1 MSWELT
7 DFGRI
12 LLLDRYAKKD
22 DDGNPVEITL
32 EQVWGRAANWAASAE
47 DGPVLQEIWAE
58 KFYEAL
64 SSGQFV
70 PGGRIL
76 AASGIDGLTPYNC
89 FVIPSPRDS
98 REGIMESL
106 SRWMEI
112 QSRGGG
118 VGVALD
124 SLRPS
129 GARVGGVNGTSS
141 GPVAFANLFS
151 EVTNTI
157 IQGGSRR
164 GAAMIMLDV
173 SHPDVM
179 KFIDAKR
186 DPNMIQNANISV
198 KISDSFMQAV
208 KNDEE
213 WVMSFTDEHGRQ
225 YVEKEQASVIWSAI
239 ADAAWTSAEP
249 GVVFMERVNRESPI
263 GYCVEH
269 VSTNPCGE
277 IPLGPN
283 EVCLLAS
290 INHHALVKTAEDGSA
305 FYDFDRLEELAAL
318 AVRFLDNIIDVAF
331 YPFAENEAAQKR
343 IRRLGIGGMGLAD
356 AMLELGIRYGSPE
369 SVEFTESVYRTAS
382 ISEWRASALLAKEK
396 GAFPAFDLS
405 YHLQT
410 PLAMRM
416 PDDVRELIK
425 QHGIRNGV
433 LETQAPTGTTAALM
447 GVSSGIEPIFDY
459 VLRRSDRT
467 GERVLVH
474 PVLRDYMP
482 AGTNWEEL
490 ADQPSKLEEL
500 FAQLPDHF
508 VSTRDLTPEE
518 HVDVQAAAQKWVGN
532 AISKTTNAPKDY
544 TKAQVQKLYQYAYD
558 KGLKGITL
566 YRDGSRDTQVLY
578 HVGDSAKPAEDE
590 YLPEVLSAI
599 RIKVRFPAG
608 NGYVTISERAVGD
621 PIELFVLLGKSGTGD
636 NASAEAL
643 GRMISSLWRHS
654 NLSPQEKIQLV
665 IDQLDGIKG
674 DTPFGWGSRAMTTM
688 SDGIVF
694 ALGRYLEY
702 VEQNPARRVLTLEEC
717 VTGECK

>member
-1 MSWELT
+1 MTWELT
-7 DFGRI
+7 DFGRL
-12 LLLDRYAKKD
+12 LLLDRYAHKD
-22 DDGNPVEITL
+22 SNGEPIESEL
-32 EQVWGRAANWAASAE
+32 EQVWQRASQWAASAE
-47 DGPVLQEIWAE
+47 DGPVLQEMWAD

-64 SSGQFV
+64 SSGQLV

-76 AASGIDGLTPYNC
+76 AAAGIDGLTPYNC

-98 REGIMESL
+98 RDGIMSSL
-106 SRWMEI
+106 SKWMEI

-124 SLRPS
+124 SLRPE

-141 GPVAFANLFS
+141 GPIAFANLFS

-186 DPNMIQNANISV
+186 TPGMIENANISV
-198 KISDSFMQAV
+198 KISDAFMEAV
-208 KNDEE
+208 KDDAE
-213 WVMSFTDEHGRQ
+213 WVMSFTDEHGRE
-225 YVEKEQASVIWSAI
+225 YIEKEQASVIWSAI

-263 GYCVEH
+263 GYCVNH

-277 IPLGPN
+277 IPLGPD

-290 INHHALVKTAEDGSA
+290 INHHALVSIDDGQPA
-305 FYDFDRLEELAAL
+305 YDYGRLEELAAI
-318 AVRFLDNIIDVAF
+318 AVRFLDNIIDIAY
-331 YPFAENEAAQKR
+331 YPFPENEKAQKR

-369 SVEFTESVYRTAS
+369 SVIFTESVYKTAS
-382 ISEWRASALLAKEK
+382 IAEWRASALLAKEK

-416 PDDVRELIK
+416 PEDVRELIRK
-425 QHGIRNGV
+425 HGIRNGV
-433 LETQAPTGTTAALM
+433 LETQAPTGTTSALM

-459 VLRRSDRT
+459 VFRRSDRT

-474 PVLRDYMP
+474 PVLKEYMP
-482 AGTNWEEL
+482 PGTNWEEL
-490 ADQPSKLEEL
+490 ADQPAKLEEL
-500 FAQLPDHF
+500 FSNLPPHF
-508 VSTRDLTPEE
+508 VSTKDLTPEE
-518 HVDVQAAAQKWVGN
+518 HVDVQAAAQRWVGN
-532 AISKTTNAPKDY
+532 AISKTTNAPKEY
-544 TKAQVQKLYQYAYD
+544 TKAQVLKLYQYAYD

-566 YRDGSRDTQVLY
+566 YRDGSRETQVLY
-578 HVGDSAKPAEDE
+578 HVGEDQAPPE
-590 YLPEVLSAI
+590 DQYLPEVLSAL

-608 NGYVTISERAVGD
+608 NGYVTISERSVGD

-654 NLSPQEKIQLV
+654 NLSPQEKVQLV

-702 VEQNPARRVLTLEEC
+702 VEQNPSRRVLTLEEC
-717 VTGECK
+717 VTGECR